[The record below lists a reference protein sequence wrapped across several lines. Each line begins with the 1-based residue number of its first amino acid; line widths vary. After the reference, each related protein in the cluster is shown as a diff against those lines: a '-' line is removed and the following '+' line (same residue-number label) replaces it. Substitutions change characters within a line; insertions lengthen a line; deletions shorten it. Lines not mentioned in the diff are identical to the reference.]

1 MSPGQPNS
9 VLFVLST
16 HQIELAMSQH
26 IVSLYDNHDK
36 AVEAVQ
42 LLIDEGFSA
51 KHISLMG
58 RTDVGDELMVK
69 DAKIAAKGV
78 GIGAIVGVL
87 AGIGLTAI
95 PGLGILYGIGAV
107 AAAVAGF
114 DFGVIG
120 GTIIS
125 ALAIKNMGRDV
136 ADRYEAELKA
146 GKTLLS
152 FSGNETEVKEAQRVL
167 ESHGIHTEMNLH

>member
-1 MSPGQPNS
+1 
-9 VLFVLST
+9 
-16 HQIELAMSQH
+16 MSQH

-36 AVEAVQ
+36 AVAAVQ

-58 RTDVGDELMVK
+58 RTDVGDELMIK
-69 DAKIAAKGV
+69 DANIAAKGV
-78 GIGAIVGVL
+78 GVGALVGVL
-87 AGIGLTAI
+87 AGIGLTVI
-95 PGLGILYGIGAV
+95 PGLGIFYGIGAV

-120 GTIIS
+120 GTIVS
-125 ALAIKNMGRDV
+125 ALAIKNMHREV

-152 FSGNETEVKEAQRVL
+152 FSGNEADVLRAQGVL
-167 ESHGIHTEMNLH
+167 ESHGIHTELSVH

>member
-1 MSPGQPNS
+1 
-9 VLFVLST
+9 
-16 HQIELAMSQH
+16 MSQH
-26 IVSLYDNHDK
+26 IISLYDNHDK

-42 LLIDEGFSA
+42 LLIDKGFSA

-58 RTDVGDELMVK
+58 RTDVGDELMIK
-69 DAKIAAKGV
+69 DANIAAKGV
-78 GIGAIVGVL
+78 GVGALVGVL
-87 AGIGLTAI
+87 AGIGLTSI

-120 GTIIS
+120 GTIVS
-125 ALAIKNMGRDV
+125 ALAIKNMHRDV

-152 FSGNETEVKEAQRVL
+152 FSGSEAEVLQVQNVL
-167 ESHGIHTEMNLH
+167 EGHGIHAELTLH